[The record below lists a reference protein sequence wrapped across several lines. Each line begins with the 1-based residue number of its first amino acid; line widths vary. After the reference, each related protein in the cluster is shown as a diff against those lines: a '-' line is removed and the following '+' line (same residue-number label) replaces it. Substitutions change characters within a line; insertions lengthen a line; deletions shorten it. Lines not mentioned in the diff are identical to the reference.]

1 MSMRRLASS
10 FGGIVVALLVLVGGV
25 RPTLAVNIADYTS
38 EFQTGTPATGW
49 AYQWNSLGAI
59 GNSANYTNMVAAGGS
74 YNSTGVA
81 VLPATAPGAFVSL
94 HSAGGHPGLGSGQN
108 GGVGN
113 NIDRYAIASYTIQP
127 GEAGP
132 TFITDGFVRVPS
144 AAGSVDTRIY
154 VNNTEIRRFDGILT
168 TNTNINGFLGNLNVG
183 DKVFVAVGPQVTDG
197 NDSFNFDFTL
207 ATTPTVGAS
216 TSASYQADFLSPAP
230 KQGWQYLWN
239 SNGAIGNPLNY
250 KPMQFNGSQYE
261 LDTDATFPDSEPAA
275 FLSLNSTG
283 GHPGRGFGQS
293 GALNRYTIAAYTV
306 PAGGAYEIGGFIDA
320 LGSGENDLIVHVNGG
335 AALINLTSVT
345 GLSTFGGSL
354 GFLNAGDTIYVA
366 AGPGSSGF
374 DFSDNFAWN
383 FTINQIPEPA
393 TASLLM
399 MAGVAALRRRR
410 LA

>member
-1 MSMRRLASS
+1 MSTRRLVSS
-10 FGGIVVALLVLVGGV
+10 FGGIVVALLVLVGAV

-38 EFQTGTPATGW
+38 EFQAGIPATGW
-49 AYQWNSLGAI
+49 TYQWNSLGAI
-59 GNSANYTNMVAAGGS
+59 GNSANYTNLLPAGGGYDS
-74 YNSTGVA
+74 NGVA
-81 VLPATAPGAFVSL
+81 GLPDAEPGAFISL
-94 HSAGGHPGLGSGQN
+94 HSGGGHPGRGSSQNFGGSGN
-108 GGVGN
+108 TL
-113 NIDRYAIASYTIQP
+113 DRYAIASYTIQP

-132 TFITDGFVRVPS
+132 TFITDSFVRSP
-144 AAGSVDTRIY
+144 AGNVDTRVY
-154 VNNTEIRRFDGILT
+154 VNNTEIRRFDGIIA

-197 NDSFNFDFTL
+197 SDSFLFDFTL
-207 ATTPTVGAS
+207 ATSPTVGAS

-261 LDTDATFPDSEPAA
+261 LDTDGTFPDSEPAA

-283 GHPGRGFGQS
+283 GHPGRGSAQA
-293 GALNRYTIAAYTV
+293 GALNRYTIAAFTV
-306 PAGGAYEIGGFIDA
+306 PDGGAYTIDGFIDA

-335 AALINLTSVT
+335 AALINLASVT
-345 GLSTFGGSL
+345 GLSRFNSSL

-366 AGPGSSGF
+366 AGPGATGF

-383 FTINQIPEPA
+383 FNINRIPEPA

-399 MAGVAALRRRR
+399 LAGVAALRRRR
-410 LA
+410 VA